1 MSLLLYG
8 SPADCALAQKLLPG
22 ETMMEFSSTEE
33 LAPALSKGAFAA
45 IFILMDGA
53 DGMEGAIAAR
63 RQQPKL
69 PLAWFS
75 DDRNFAPQAY
85 RLQADYFAPKPLTAE
100 KLRLAL
106 LRCGLSDSD
115 SESILMKWEKEA

>member
-1 MSLLLYG
+1 MCLAMYG
-8 SPADCALAQKLLPG
+8 TPADCTLASQFLPG
-22 ETMMEFSSTEE
+22 EEVCTFTSTEE
-33 LAPALSKGAFAA
+33 LTPALSKGAFTA
-45 IFILMDGA
+45 IFILKDGA

-85 RLQADYFAPKPLTAE
+85 RLQADYFAPKPLTVE

-106 LRCGLSDSD
+106 LRCGLSDSN
-115 SESILMKWEKEA
+115 SESILMKREKEA